1 MLSKKDVSKH
11 RSESISQLALNNE
24 SDIADIA
31 NLLREK
37 DGFMNMD
44 MYQQT
49 QNDYKPKLYDP
60 QTKYPQLLLPD

>member
-44 MYQQT
+44 MY
-49 QNDYKPKLYDP
+49 
-60 QTKYPQLLLPD
+60 